1 MDVLLNK
8 SIDQAVLEV
17 EEEHELEEIR
27 KFKYEYHQRRQLED
41 TEWQHEVKRE
51 ISRIK
56 QKNKALENAREK
68 RTNEYQTMKK
78 LQCMNIAKNFLSTNF
93 MKSMQGL
100 ADNNHWRDSFKD

>member
-41 TEWQHEVKRE
+41 TDWQHEVKRE
-51 ISRIK
+51 IKRIK

-68 RTNEYQTMKK
+68 RKQQFETMQK

-93 MKSMQGL
+93 LKSM
-100 ADNNHWRDSFKD
+100 